1 MRIAGD
7 AIGVLDRLSE
17 KRGQPKA
24 QVIEAALKEMEERMF
39 WDEVREAFARIA
51 ADPAES
57 GRQKAELELWDKG
70 TARDFES
77 ESW

>member
-1 MRIAGD
+1 
-7 AIGVLDRLSE
+7 
-17 KRGQPKA
+17 
-24 QVIEAALKEMEERMF
+24 MF